1 MKKMFLGFALIA
13 GICFAGGQQANAQA
27 VKMGYFDLEAM
38 ISLMPGTEK
47 IDSILQAFVRDSI
60 NTEYDFRVA
69 EFNRQD
75 SILRADSAKT
85 PPKVYQERKTKLF
98 QEFYLLQNWQEYSQQ
113 MYQQKQQQLVGPYA
127 QKAIEA
133 FRAVVSEGKYTHV
146 FKADSFYEA
155 PKTDDLMPLVAKKLG
170 IKLPTEAQQGAGPGQ
185 RN

>member
-1 MKKMFLGFALIA
+1 MFLGIALIV
-13 GICFAGGQQANAQA
+13 GFCLGGSQQVSAQA

-38 ISLMPGTEK
+38 ISLMPGAEK
-47 IDSILQAFVRDSI
+47 IDSIMQAFVRDSI
-60 NTEYDFRVA
+60 NTEYDFRVS

-113 MYQQKQQQLVGPYA
+113 MYQQKQQQLVGPYL
-127 QKAIEA
+127 QKAYEA
-133 FRAVVSEGKYTHV
+133 LRAVIAENKYTHV
-146 FKADSFYEA
+146 FKAESFYEA
-155 PKTDDLMPLVAKKLG
+155 PKTDDLMPMVAKKLG
-170 IKLPTEAQQGAGPGQ
+170 VKLPPEGQQGGAP